1 MANLS
6 TEIKTIIGNLLLRAD
21 ELSKRVLTAYDPSAK
36 RPSNLKALHGFN
48 LDLLE
53 PCATFLGIALAES
66 DSNKIYTKESLINR
80 IMLGINALLPSQCSE
95 CSECYATEFDSESDP
110 LFTCHM
116 CFQVSHNC
124 AAIKEKHQGLS
135 EASIALLSG
144 HVWLCS
150 DCIKS
155 SNPVKPRKSKSRHN
169 SLTKPDQALSQ
180 IREELQSQQLTI
192 PSPTVLS
199 PLQPSAHDQETPLLD
214 LANDVHQRLPEVSQG
229 QICSKYKQ
237 GKCLH
242 GIRGNKSVNG
252 KKCKFYHPKRCFKY
266 CSFGATKDGCKSG
279 ANCEY
284 FHPTICKH
292 SLSRRVCTYKDCTF
306 VHLKGTKR
314 AEPTQANLL
323 GSSNPQKKP
332 DRSVKGGSS
341 DSSEEHFLEL
351 KRLVSEMTSNF
362 NQEISNI
369 KASLLH
375 VQIHASKNAHFQP
388 HPLPLMNQFP
398 STQYHQM
405 PPPVQGMPYIPQSSF

>member
-36 RPSNLKALHGFN
+36 RACNLKALNGFN
-48 LDLLE
+48 LDMLE
-53 PCATFLGIALAES
+53 PCATFLGIALADS
-66 DSNKIYTKESLINR
+66 DSNKLYTKENLINR
-80 IMLGINALLPSQCSE
+80 LMLGINALLPSQCSE
-95 CSECYATEFDSESDP
+95 CSEFYSAEFDSENDP

-124 AAIKEKHQGLS
+124 AAIREKHQALS

-169 SLTKPDQALSQ
+169 SLTKPDQALSR
-180 IREELQSQQLTI
+180 IRDELQSQQLTI
-192 PSPTVLS
+192 SSPTVLS
-199 PLQPSAHDQETPLLD
+199 PLQPPANDREVPLD
-214 LANDVHQRLPEVSQG
+214 LAEDLHQRLLEASQG

-237 GKCLH
+237 GKCPH
-242 GIRGNKSVNG
+242 GLRGSKSVNG
-252 KKCKFYHPKRCFKY
+252 KKCEFDHPKRCFKY
-266 CSFGATKDGCKSG
+266 CSFGATSKGCKSG

-284 FHPTICKH
+284 FHPIICKH
-292 SLSRRVCTYKDCTF
+292 SLSRRVCTNKDCTF

-314 AEPTQANLL
+314 TEPTQTNLPD
-323 GSSNPQKKP
+323 SSNPRKKP
-332 DRSVKGGSS
+332 DRSVKGGS
-341 DSSEEHFLEL
+341 DSSEKHFLEL

-375 VQIHASKNAHFQP
+375 VQMNAPKNAHFQP
-388 HPLPLMNQFP
+388 HPLPLMNQLQ
-398 STQYHQM
+398 STQYHQV
-405 PPPVQGMPYIPQSSF
+405 PPPVQGMHYIPHSSF